1 MNKMNLI
8 CAVAFATLAST
19 TLVAGP
25 GGGGTPP
32 GGGGNQ
38 PGGNQPG
45 GGASAT
51 WTFDTFLAASTTTS
65 GLIIREGIIIG
76 YDNPTSATVA
86 STVTDIAEGALAG
99 CTTLTS
105 INLSATSITEI
116 PESAFA
122 GCSNLATVVLPSTC
136 TTIGA
141 SAFAGCTKLVTLT
154 APGVT
159 TVGNDS
165 FRACSALTT
174 PPSTIRAAGAFSFA
188 QSGVTS
194 VDLADMTSVGEGTFA
209 GCESLT
215 TATVAAGATLPDALF
230 AGCTALNVADWSG
243 VTAFGQA
250 ALAGIP
256 ATTLALS
263 SSATLGAYALA
274 ADEATIVTTLSGAT
288 VPAYDATA
296 FLGREVSYTP
306 VAGSVARLE
315 AMALVTWLQEQ
326 AADSSSAVVQPTSY
340 NTADLETWLDTASN
354 LSSIYAFCWA
364 ERYAADA
371 GFQPLTVNG
380 TSFLFTAPDA
390 GTTDSL
396 AVTVIGANDLTD
408 TSGFTADAL
417 EEAGTVDGV
426 TTYVSSDASAA
437 SCFARLRISK
447 GWK

>member
-8 CAVAFATLAST
+8 CAVAFATLASASV
-19 TLVAGP
+19 VAGP

-51 WTFDTFLAASTTTS
+51 WTFDTFLASATTTS

-76 YDNPTSATVA
+76 YDSPTSATVA

-105 INLSATSITEI
+105 IDLSAASITEI

-122 GCSNLATVVLPSTC
+122 GCSNLTTVILPSTC

-141 SAFAGCTKLVTLT
+141 NAFAGCTKLATLT

-159 TVGNDS
+159 SVGDDS
-165 FRACSALTT
+165 FRACSALSVI
-174 PPSTIRAAGAFSFA
+174 PSTVRVAGVFSFA
-188 QSGVTS
+188 LSGVTS
-194 VDLADMTSVGEGTFA
+194 VDLTGMTSVSEGAFA

-215 TATVAAGATLPDALF
+215 AATVASGATLPDALF
-230 AGCTALNVADWSG
+230 AGCTALNVGDWSG
-243 VTAFGQA
+243 VVAFGQA

-256 ATTLALS
+256 AKTLTLS

-306 VAGSVARLE
+306 VAGSVARIE
-315 AMALVTWLQEQ
+315 AFDLVEWLIAD
-326 AADSSSAVVQPTSY
+326 AAGDSPTVTQPDDY
-340 NTADLETWLDTASN
+340 NTATLKSWLATGNNAYLYTYADDLAANASFVGLTIDGTRFAYNAPTDTAISISVTPVACYTLSVEESDWSADN
-354 LSSIYAFCWA
+354 LVWSDEAGAYV
-364 ERYAADA
+364 AADA
-371 GFQPLTVNG
+371 TQP
-380 TSFLFTAPDA
+380 
-390 GTTDSL
+390 
-396 AVTVIGANDLTD
+396 
-408 TSGFTADAL
+408 
-417 EEAGTVDGV
+417 
-426 TTYVSSDASAA
+426 
-437 SCFARLRISK
+437 SCFARLRFSFN
-447 GWK
+447 W